1 MGGSARL
8 WERGCEGAVWV
19 SLGKALKPSCTLQ
32 EIRELQAQLQ
42 EQQVQVEMDMSK
54 PDLTA
59 ALRDIRAQYE
69 TIAAKNISEAEE
81 WYKSKV
87 GNLAQAPWLFCPPPS
102 LFRDASSALSM
113 GRRVSQVSVLPC
125 PLPSLPASSFSHAPP
140 YP

>member
-1 MGGSARL
+1 MVVPGSGNGGVRVL
-8 WERGCEGAVWV
+8 GGGVPGRG
-19 SLGKALKPSCTLQ
+19 LKPSCTMQ

-87 GNLAQAPWLFCPPPS
+87 GGLAPPS
-102 LFRDASSALSM
+102 PSIPGLELLSVAPST
-113 GRRVSQVSVLPC
+113 GRRVS
-125 PLPSLPASSFSHAPP
+125 
-140 YP
+140 

>member
-1 MGGSARL
+1 MKAAGRGVVVLGSGNGGVRIRAGPG
-8 WERGCEGAVWV
+8 RG
-19 SLGKALKPSCTLQ
+19 LKPSCTLQ

-42 EQQVQVEMDMSK
+42 EQQVQVEVDMSK

-87 GNLAQAPWLFCPPPS
+87 GLWPLWPPQSQFGGTSYGSIFGEEGDPGV
-102 LFRDASSALSM
+102 SM
-113 GRRVSQVSVLPC
+113 LPC
-125 PLPSLPASSFSHAPP
+125 PPLPVSWSSQGPSLCP
-140 YP
+140 

>member
-1 MGGSARL
+1 M
-8 WERGCEGAVWV
+8 
-19 SLGKALKPSCTLQ
+19 Q

-87 GNLAQAPWLFCPPPS
+87 GGLAPPPPQ
-102 LFRDASSALSM
+102 
-113 GRRVSQVSVLPC
+113 SQVWSCFLWLHPRGGG
-125 PLPSLPASSFSHAPP
+125 
-140 YP
+140 